1 MTKWK
6 RLRRRK
12 ERKRTEELR
21 GSKAEE
27 KPEEQTFRLKQE
39 RERVEFE
46 KQLALTES
54 EKTSGNIQYSQE
66 TEKLDNTKN
75 SKPTTILAQIP
86 RYAYLLAIFA
96 LLSGVFFPLITPG
109 IPFDHVIQG
118 VATLFLGLAG
128 GILLFKATTSDNRRG
143 ILIAIGFALITI
155 CLVLVYHIK
164 ETFTSLYF

>member
-6 RLRRRK
+6 RLRKLREK
-12 ERKRTEELR
+12 KRFEAEVLR
-21 GSKAEE
+21 PKAEGE
-27 KPEEQTFRLKQE
+27 EVKQTKPEKI
-39 RERVEFE
+39 
-46 KQLALTES
+46 S
-54 EKTSGNIQYSQE
+54 ENIQQSQE
-66 TEKLDNTKN
+66 IEKLESTKSSNT
-75 SKPTTILAQIP
+75 TTILAQIP

-143 ILIAIGFALITI
+143 ILIAIGFASIAI
-155 CLVLVYHIK
+155 SLVLIYQIQ
-164 ETFTSLYF
+164 EAFSSIYN

>member
-6 RLRRRK
+6 RLRKLREK
-12 ERKRTEELR
+12 KRLEAEVLR
-21 GSKAEE
+21 PKAEVEEVKQTEPE
-27 KPEEQTFRLKQE
+27 KISK
-39 RERVEFE
+39 
-46 KQLALTES
+46 
-54 EKTSGNIQYSQE
+54 NIQQSQE
-66 TEKLDNTKN
+66 FEKLDNTKN

-155 CLVLVYHIK
+155 CLVLIYHTQ
-164 ETFTSLYF
+164 ESFSSLYF